1 MPFPMLPLPA
11 PGEVLLVNTCY
22 EDDGTPLWDPVL
34 QTLGGHR
41 DGDLLTL
48 GDSDSDRDRDVRLRL
63 TENPR
68 WDYLHGGDF
77 PALLPPDFD
86 SPVIAQADIA
96 AVYGG
101 DALMLI
107 DLREV
112 PGRGARVPTAELGRV
127 LTGLYDGTISFDELI
142 RGMDRCGTYLGDAG
156 EPTNPT
162 PTGVVRTSFPQL
174 PVYPLTLLV
183 RTDFEN
189 HEGWSA
195 LLSALG
201 DLDEDND
208 TQVDLDDTGSS
219 DMGLTARVVDDPAF
233 ESLQPGQVPALVP
246 TVSRNDEHTTMV
258 ALADAQTLADPVHR
272 LLVVDLYD
280 TPGQSIRI
288 PLAGTGSLAVN
299 LEIANMDF
307 YEFENYEGWS
317 G

>member
-22 EDDGTPLWDPVL
+22 EDDGTPLWDAIL
-34 QTLGGHR
+34 QTVGGRRDEDLVILG
-41 DGDLLTL
+41 DGD
-48 GDSDSDRDRDVRLRL
+48 GDVRLRL
-63 TENPR
+63 TENPG

-77 PALLPPDFD
+77 PALLPPGFD
-86 SPVIAQADIA
+86 APVIAQADIS
-96 AVYGG
+96 AVYGA
-101 DALMLI
+101 DAMMLI

-112 PGRGARVPTAELGRV
+112 PGRGVRIPTAELGRV
-127 LTGLYDGTISFDELI
+127 LPGLHDGTISFDELI

-189 HEGWSA
+189 HEGWSS

-201 DLDEDND
+201 DLTEDNE
-208 TQVDLDDTGSS
+208 TQVDFSDTGSS
-219 DMGLTARVVDDPAF
+219 DLGLSALVVDDPAF

-246 TVSRNDEHTTMV
+246 TVGRNDQHTTMV

-272 LLVVDLYD
+272 LLVVDLHD
-280 TPGQSIRI
+280 TPGQSIRM
-288 PLAGTGSLAVN
+288 PLAGAGSLAAN

-307 YEFENYEGWS
+307 YEFENYEGWN